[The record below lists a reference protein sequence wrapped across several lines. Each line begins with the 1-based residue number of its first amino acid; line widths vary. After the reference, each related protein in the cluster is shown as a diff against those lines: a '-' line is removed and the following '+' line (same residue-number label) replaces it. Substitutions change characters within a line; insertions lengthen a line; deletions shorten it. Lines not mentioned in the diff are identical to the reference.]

1 MKKSSKG
8 FTLIELLAV
17 IVILAVIALIAT
29 PIVVELIKNSR
40 IAAAENA
47 THGIMKAA
55 EVYYG
60 EVVLANQGVYYE
72 NSTTKF
78 DFSLTSDAS
87 GSDADGWLLLTP
99 NGRIKYD
106 GTQAHGG
113 QLTIDRYGK
122 IVITDALEINNYYC
136 AYKPGTAA
144 TNKIVK
150 CAEAEA
156 SVETGTPEVY
166 TVE

>member
-1 MKKSSKG
+1 MKKSNKG

-17 IVILAVIALIAT
+17 IVILAIIALIAT

-40 IAAAENA
+40 ISAAENA
-47 THGIMKAA
+47 THGIIKAA

-60 EVVLANQGVYYE
+60 EEVLANQGVFK
-72 NSTTKF
+72 NNTTAKF
-78 DFSLTSDAS
+78 DFSLSTDATK
-87 GSDADGWLLLTP
+87 ADDNGWYLLAAEKY
-99 NGRIKYD
+99 IKYD

-136 AYKPGTAA
+136 AYKKSTES
-144 TNKIVK
+144 TTKTIK
-150 CAEAEA
+150 CAEKEDDVAV
-156 SVETGTPEVY
+156 STPETY
-166 TVE
+166 S

>member
-47 THGIMKAA
+47 THGIVAAA

-60 EVVLANQGVYYE
+60 EEVLANQGVYY
-72 NSTTKF
+72 NNTTTKF
-78 DFSLTSDAS
+78 DFSIDEDAKEP
-87 GSDADGWLLLTP
+87 DENEWMLLTP
-99 NGRIKYD
+99 KDRIKYD

-144 TNKIVK
+144 NTKTVK

-156 SVETGTPEVY
+156 SVEVGEPEVY
-166 TVE
+166 AVE